1 MPVGVVM
8 PALEMA
14 QDTGTLVSWFKN
26 EGDRVTKGER
36 LLQIETD
43 KAVVEIE
50 ATADG
55 ILAGVTAKPGDV
67 VPVGRTI
74 AWLVSPGETLPS
86 AGREE
91 RAADPSVAPAAGGA
105 VPAHTT
111 RAAPAAPDKIRMS
124 PKARRLAREHQ
135 LDVTT
140 LRGSGPEREILAED
154 VLAAVPSPARATD
167 APGGPASEFDVVS
180 SVGRKMAERT
190 AKSWA
195 AVPHFFV
202 TREMDA
208 GSLVRAHDRLNAQ
221 IERPHEV
228 KITYTDLVIAAV
240 AYAIG
245 RHPRLNASWTDK
257 GILLNRDVNIALAT
271 AVDDAVVT
279 VVLRD
284 IDVTK
289 PGDLAIRRHR
299 LVDRA
304 RASQLGPADISGG
317 TFTIS
322 NLGMFGV
329 DAFTAIIVPPQAAI
343 LAVGAIVDRVV
354 PVQGRPGI
362 RPMMSLT
369 LGCDHRV
376 VDGARGA
383 AFLRDLVATL
393 AEPERWLG

>member
-1 MPVGVVM
+1 
-8 PALEMA
+8 
-14 QDTGTLVSWFKN
+14 
-26 EGDRVTKGER
+26 
-36 LLQIETD
+36 
-43 KAVVEIE
+43 
-50 ATADG
+50 
-55 ILAGVTAKPGDV
+55 
-67 VPVGRTI
+67 
-74 AWLVSPGETLPS
+74 
-86 AGREE
+86 
-91 RAADPSVAPAAGGA
+91 
-105 VPAHTT
+105 
-111 RAAPAAPDKIRMS
+111 
-124 PKARRLAREHQ
+124 
-135 LDVTT
+135 
-140 LRGSGPEREILAED
+140 
-154 VLAAVPSPARATD
+154 
-167 APGGPASEFDVVS
+167 
-180 SVGRKMAERT
+180 MAERT

-195 AVPHFFV
+195 AVPHFYV
-202 TREMDA
+202 TREVDA
-208 GSLVRAHDRLNAQ
+208 GSLVRAHDRLKAQ
-221 IERPHEV
+221 IEQSHEV
-228 KITYTDLVIAAV
+228 KITYTDLIIAAV

-257 GILLNRDVNIALAT
+257 GIVLNRDVNIALAT

-279 VVLRD
+279 VVVRD

-289 PGDLAIRRHR
+289 LGDLALRRHR

-304 RASQLGPADISGG
+304 KAGQLRPADISGG

-322 NLGMFGV
+322 NLGMFEV